1 MSSKELCLSILEKCN
16 VPLGSS
22 EPWSIHVKNEK
33 LWDRITSQHQ
43 LGLGEAYM
51 EGWWECQDIDEMLT
65 RLLSVDATSF
75 LKPSIPLIASTLKSK
90 IVNMQTK
97 SKAAKNAKHHYNIG
111 NDLYTRMLDSEMAY
125 SCGYW
130 QNAKTLDEAQ
140 IAKFDLIC
148 RKLKLEKGMTLLD
161 IGSGWG
167 GLLRHAVRNYGVI
180 ATGISPADQQILL
193 AREKSAGLNINFVQ
207 MDYRELTGRFDRIV
221 SVGMMEHVGPK
232 NFKEFFAKCDELLVE
247 DGIMLHHLI
256 SNTVPQSNTDPF
268 FNRYIFPG
276 GVIPSPGQITQAA
289 EGRFVLEDTHNFGLD
304 YETTL
309 LQWHKNINSKWDEIP
324 QYDLRF
330 RRMWNYYLLA
340 SAAGFKSRNL
350 HLNQYVFR
358 KGGVLGAYLPVR

>member
-1 MSSKELCLSILEKCN
+1 MTSKELCLSILKKAD
-16 VPLGSS
+16 VPINSH

-33 LWDRITSQHQ
+33 LWDRVTSQNQ

-51 EGWWECQDIDEMLT
+51 DGWWECEALDEMLT

-75 LKPSIPLIASTLKSK
+75 LKPSISLIASTWKSK

-97 SKAAKNAKHHYNIG
+97 SKAAMNAKHHYNIG

-130 QNAKTLDEAQ
+130 QSAKTLNDAQ

-167 GLLRHAVRNYGVI
+167 GLLRHAVKNYGVI
-180 ATGISPADQQILL
+180 ATGISPADQQIIL
-193 AREKSAGLNINFVQ
+193 AKEKSAGLKINFMQ
-207 MDYRELTGRFDRIV
+207 MDYRDLTGRFDRIV

-232 NFKEFFAKCDELLVE
+232 NFKEFFTKCHELLVD
-247 DGIMLHHLI
+247 DGVMLHHLI
-256 SNTVPQSNTDPF
+256 SSTESQSETDPF
-268 FNRYIFPG
+268 FKRYIFPG
-276 GVIPSPGQITQAA
+276 GVIPSPGQITSAA
-289 EGRFVLEDTHNFGLD
+289 ERLFVLEDVHNFGLD
-304 YETTL
+304 YDKTL
-309 LQWHKNINSKWDEIP
+309 MEWFKNINAAWEQIP

-330 RRMWNYYLLA
+330 QRMWNFYLLA
-340 SAAGFKSRNL
+340 SAAGFRARNL

-358 KGGVLGAYLPVR
+358 KGGVLAPYLPVR

>member
-1 MSSKELCLSILEKCN
+1 MSSKELCLSILEKAG
-16 VPLGSS
+16 VPINSH

-33 LWDRITSQHQ
+33 LWDRVASQHQ
-43 LGLGEAYM
+43 LGLGEAYRD
-51 EGWWECQDIDEMLT
+51 GWWECRAVDEMLT
-65 RLLSVDATSF
+65 RLLTVDATSF

-90 IVNMQTK
+90 LVNMQTK

-130 QNAKTLDEAQ
+130 QSAKTLDEAQ

-167 GLLRHAVRNYGVI
+167 GLLRHAVKNYGVI
-180 ATGISPADQQILL
+180 ATGISPADQQIIL
-193 AREKSAGLNINFVQ
+193 AKEKSAGLDINFVQ
-207 MDYRELTGRFDRIV
+207 KDYRDLTGRFDRIV

-232 NFKEFFAKCDELLVE
+232 NFREFFEKCHELLAD

-256 SNTVPQSNTDPF
+256 TSTESQSNTDPF

-276 GVIPSPGQITQAA
+276 GVIPSPGQITAAA
-289 EGRFVLEDTHNFGLD
+289 EKLFVLEDVHNFGPHYD
-304 YETTL
+304 TTL
-309 LQWHKNINSKWDEIP
+309 MHWFKNVNAKWSEIP

-330 RRMWNYYLLA
+330 KRMWNYYLLA
-340 SAAGFKSRNL
+340 SAAGFRARNL

-358 KGGVLGAYLPVR
+358 KGGALTPYLPVR